1 MTIIKQR
8 AVTEKGHQRNLRAYI
23 NDDKKV
29 LLRDSQNM
37 EDCKNLNRWATF
49 MEETRK
55 AFGHDKAARRVR
67 DKKTGELVQAKNTI
81 MYHQIL
87 AFLPDECDINGGKL
101 SPEDCM
107 RYAKEYVRR
116 HYPNQQVVLAL
127 HNEYCKEDKT
137 HRYAVHMVIN
147 RSDLSTGKRLAEGL
161 SKSAK
166 VERASR
172 IRKMDKAWGLK
183 QVERDERN
191 SSVHKKQP
199 SKVEKEI
206 EGRGGKSYKTN
217 LRELC
222 RIAAERSQDI
232 YEYREMLEGW
242 GVDTQFRKGRL
253 YVTDTDN
260 SKYSFSLAKL
270 DADLNQNGLN
280 RTFRANVVA
289 DIREKGRQAHEERVA
304 VEAERQRVTGIRD
317 AYLEEMRKTYL
328 DYRKKAHGLEGT
340 ALAAFPKLELKRPP
354 KEVVD
359 DPEVKRLWLAY
370 RRGADELR
378 VEMASEVPYA
388 RKPKK
393 GGGTSGSG
401 SQPRREAPSMGK
413 DERGHERT
421 DVR

>member
-1 MTIIKQR
+1 
-8 AVTEKGHQRNLRAYI
+8 
-23 NDDKKV
+23 
-29 LLRDSQNM
+29 
-37 EDCKNLNRWATF
+37 
-49 MEETRK
+49 
-55 AFGHDKAARRVR
+55 
-67 DKKTGELVQAKNTI
+67 

-101 SPEDCM
+101 TPEECM
-107 RYAKEYVRR
+107 AYAKEYAAKF
-116 HYPNQQVVLAL
+116 YPNQEVVFAL

-147 RSDLSTGKRLAEGL
+147 RSDIQTKKRLNEGRGQ
-161 SKSAK
+161 KAK

-270 DADLNQNGLN
+270 DADLNANGLED
-280 RTFRANVVA
+280 RFLQNVEA
-289 DIREKGRQAHEERVA
+289 DIEAKGAEIAEARAA

-328 DYRKKAHGLEGT
+328 DYRKKAHDLEGT

-393 GGGTSGSG
+393 GGGTGGSG
-401 SQPRREAPSMGK
+401 IQPRREAPSMGK
-413 DERGHERT
+413 DVRKQERP

>member
-1 MTIIKQR
+1 
-8 AVTEKGHQRNLRAYI
+8 
-23 NDDKKV
+23 
-29 LLRDSQNM
+29 
-37 EDCKNLNRWATF
+37 
-49 MEETRK
+49 
-55 AFGHDKAARRVR
+55 
-67 DKKTGELVQAKNTI
+67 
-81 MYHQIL
+81 
-87 AFLPDECDINGGKL
+87 
-101 SPEDCM
+101 M
-107 RYAKEYVRR
+107 RYARDYVGTY
-116 HYPNQQVVLAL
+116 YPNQEVVFAL

-137 HRYAVHMVIN
+137 HRYAVHIVIN
-147 RSDLSTGKRLAEGL
+147 RSDLSTGKRLDEGRG
-161 SKSAK
+161 KEAK
-166 VERASR
+166 VRRASR

-206 EGRGGKSYKTN
+206 EGRGGKSYKMN

-289 DIREKGRQAHEERVA
+289 DIREKGRQAHEERMA
-304 VEAERQRVTGIRD
+304 VEAERQRVIGIRD

-401 SQPRREAPSMGK
+401 SQQRRDTQSIGK
-413 DERGHERT
+413 SERT
-421 DVR
+421 PERPDVR

>member
-23 NDDKKV
+23 NDDRKV

-37 EDCKNLNRWATF
+37 EECRDIKRWASH
-49 MEETRK
+49 MEQTRK
-55 AFGHDKAARRVR
+55 TYGHDKASRRVR
-67 DKKTGELVQAKNTI
+67 GKKTGELKQAKNTI

-87 AFLPDECDINGGKL
+87 GFNPDECDINGGQL
-101 SPEDCM
+101 TPEECM
-107 RYAKEYVRR
+107 RYAKEYAEKF
-116 HYPNQQVVLAL
+116 YPNQEVVFAL
-127 HNEYCKEDKT
+127 HNEYCKEDRT

-161 SKSAK
+161 SRSAK

-183 QVERDERN
+183 QVEKDERN

-206 EGRGGKSYKTN
+206 EGRGGESYKMN

-222 RIAAERSQDI
+222 RLAADRAENI

-270 DADLNQNGLN
+270 DADLNANGLEE
-280 RTFRANVVA
+280 RFLENVEA
-289 DIREKGRQAHEERVA
+289 DIEAKGAQIADARAA
-304 VEAERQRVTGIRD
+304 VEAERQRVSGIRD

-370 RRGADELR
+370 RRGGDELR
-378 VEMASEVPYA
+378 VEMASGVPYA

-393 GGGTSGSG
+393 GGGTGTSG
-401 SQPRREAPSMGK
+401 SQPRRDAQSIGK
-413 DERGHERT
+413 SERNTERP

>member
-101 SPEDCM
+101 TPEECM
-107 RYAKEYVRR
+107 VYAKEYVQR

-127 HNEYCKEDKT
+127 HNEYCKEDRT

-166 VERASR
+166 VERAKR
-172 IRKMDKAWGLK
+172 VRKMDKAWGLK

-206 EGRGGKSYKTN
+206 EGRGGESYKMN

-222 RIAAERSQDI
+222 RLAADKAENI

-242 GVDTQFRKGRL
+242 GVDTQFRKGKL

-260 SKYSFSLAKL
+260 SKYSFSLAEL
-270 DADLNQNGLN
+270 DAELNANGLEE
-280 RTFRANVVA
+280 RFLQNVEA
-289 DIREKGRQAHEERVA
+289 DIEAKGAEIAEARAA

-413 DERGHERT
+413 DERGHERP

>member
-101 SPEDCM
+101 TPEDCM
-107 RYAKEYVRR
+107 RYAKEYVQR

-289 DIREKGRQAHEERVA
+289 DIREKGRQAHEERMA
-304 VEAERQRVTGIRD
+304 VEAERQRVIGIRD

-401 SQPRREAPSMGK
+401 SQQRRDTQSIGK
-413 DERGHERT
+413 SERT
-421 DVR
+421 PERPDVR

>member
-101 SPEDCM
+101 TPEDCM

-206 EGRGGKSYKTN
+206 E
-217 LRELC
+217 
-222 RIAAERSQDI
+222 
-232 YEYREMLEGW
+232 
-242 GVDTQFRKGRL
+242 V
-253 YVTDTDN
+253 
-260 SKYSFSLAKL
+260 
-270 DADLNQNGLN
+270 
-280 RTFRANVVA
+280 
-289 DIREKGRQAHEERVA
+289 
-304 VEAERQRVTGIRD
+304 
-317 AYLEEMRKTYL
+317 
-328 DYRKKAHGLEGT
+328 
-340 ALAAFPKLELKRPP
+340 
-354 KEVVD
+354 
-359 DPEVKRLWLAY
+359 
-370 RRGADELR
+370 
-378 VEMASEVPYA
+378 
-388 RKPKK
+388 
-393 GGGTSGSG
+393 GS
-401 SQPRREAPSMGK
+401 PTR
-413 DERGHERT
+413 
-421 DVR
+421 